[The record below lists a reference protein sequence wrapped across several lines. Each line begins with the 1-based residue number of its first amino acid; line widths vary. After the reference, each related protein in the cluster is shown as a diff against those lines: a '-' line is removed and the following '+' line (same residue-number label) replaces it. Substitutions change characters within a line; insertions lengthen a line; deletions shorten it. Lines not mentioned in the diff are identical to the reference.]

1 MQKHTK
7 IYRDF
12 WWDELTLAQT
22 EHCRICDT
30 WNGVD
35 IHHIQG
41 RGKYCVHCHGNQ
53 ITNLICLCRKHHDL
67 CRDKEFNK
75 LVRVVNYE
83 QVTEKLRSEL
93 DQEHLNSL
101 DIPQFYKTNNIL

>member
-7 IYRDF
+7 VYRDF
-12 WWDELTLAQT
+12 WWDQLTLAQT
-22 EHCRICDT
+22 EHCRICNT
-30 WNGVD
+30 WGGVD

-41 RGKYCVHCHGNQ
+41 RSKYGDQ

-75 LVRVVNYE
+75 LVRVINLEEVAD
-83 QVTEKLRSEL
+83 KLRGEL
-93 DQEHLNSL
+93 DQEYLNGL
-101 DIPQFYKTNNIL
+101 DIPEIYKTNNTL